1 MTHEEAAALEQWI
14 KDHDTRFEAKAM
26 TGDTDH
32 GVQLTSPEDGT
43 RLPMIYRIEDYGVQ
57 HIEQGNA
64 SPTIREKW
72 AIWRAELD
80 SGNTAAEQVDQD
92 D

>member
-14 KDHDTRFEAKAM
+14 KDHDTRFEAKAVA
-26 TGDTDH
+26 DDAEH

-43 RLPMIYRIEDYGVQ
+43 RLPLISRIEDYAVQ

-64 SPTIREKW
+64 TPTIREKW
-72 AIWRAELD
+72 EVWRAE
-80 SGNTAAEQVDQD
+80 SNGGEATAEQD
-92 D
+92 